1 MLKKFKDAR
10 EAAHA
15 ERARDEAEQHL
26 AELVADATRAY
37 EAWEHA
43 KLDAGVVHVDG
54 VQLKKNEVVYLVLN
68 GVGLVEPRR
77 GPTQWVGGS
86 QGVSFKLIKG
96 VRYRVGGTRGHVVQ
110 GEERPV
116 VIDTGT
122 GVVTNQRM
130 VFIGDKRS
138 TEWAYAKLLGFSLEQ
153 DGAAVFNVS
162 NRQKASGFA
171 YQPEVDH
178 IVDAVVSAATAAFQG
193 SEEHQ
198 AVVESFLKAYTD
210 AYAEWQSV
218 NAEFNAGS
226 SPAFGPPAAD

>member
-1 MLKKFKDAR
+1 MLKKFKEAR
-10 EAAHA
+10 EAAEA
-15 ERARDEAEQHL
+15 EKERAVAEQHL
-26 AELVADATRAY
+26 AELATDATRAY

-43 KLDAGVVHVDG
+43 KLDDPVAHVDG
-54 VQLKKNEVVYLVLN
+54 VQLKKGEVVYLVLN

-86 QGVSFKLIKG
+86 QGVSFKLVKG
-96 VRYRVGGTRGHVVQ
+96 VRYRVGATRGHVVQ

-130 VFIGDKRS
+130 VFIGAQRS
-138 TEWAYAKLLGFSLEQ
+138 TEWAYSKLLGFSLEQ

-171 YQPEVDH
+171 YQPQFDH

-193 SEEHQ
+193 PEEHQ
-198 AVVESFLKAYTD
+198 AVVDNFLQ
-210 AYAEWQSV
+210 AYADVYSAWKGA
-218 NAEFNAGS
+218 NAELNTPTP
-226 SPAFGPPAAD
+226 PAFGLPS

>member
-1 MLKKFKDAR
+1 MFKKFKEAR

-15 ERARDEAEQHL
+15 EKARDEAEQRL
-26 AELVADATRAY
+26 AELAADATRAQ
-37 EAWEHA
+37 EAWDHA
-43 KLDAGVVHVDG
+43 KLDAGVTHVDG
-54 VQLKKNEVVYLVLN
+54 VQLKKGEVVYLVLN

-86 QGVSFKLIKG
+86 QGVSFKLVKG
-96 VRYRVGGTRGHVVQ
+96 VRYRVGATRGHVVQ

-130 VFIGDKRS
+130 MFIGDKRS

-153 DGAAVFNVS
+153 ENIALFNVS

-171 YQPEVDH
+171 YQADFDH
-178 IVDAVVSAATAAFQG
+178 IVDAVVSAATAAYLG
-193 SEEHQ
+193 PEEHA
-198 AVVESFLKAYTD
+198 AVVANFLGAYTE
-210 AYAEWQSV
+210 AYAAWQTV
-218 NAEFNAGS
+218 NAQLNLAS
-226 SPAFGPPAAD
+226 PPALPPPS